1 MRYASCYLEAPVG
14 TRMKQGLEL
23 GVSQH
28 LALTPQLQQAIR
40 LLQLSTLDLQ
50 LEIREALDANPLLEA
65 EDDLPDLIPDEVIPP
80 PAGEQPDRTLE
91 FDGDTDIPQEL
102 GVDGNWEDT
111 FIDLNAG
118 SGAGS
123 HDEDDGSDYSS
134 GACKP
139 QTLHDLLL
147 WQLDLTP
154 FSPDDRLIADIIIDS
169 IQPDGYLGQP
179 VQELCA
185 IASSGRSEPV
195 DETELLSVLHRI
207 QHFDPVGVAA
217 RDLAECLRLQLEQLD
232 DIDPEQRDWA
242 LAVVEH
248 VDLLGEH
255 DYKALQRITDLSA
268 EAIDAAVHLI
278 QALNPRPGNTLDQ
291 EEPEYIVP
299 DVLVRKVSGS
309 WQVELNPAIV
319 PKLRVN
325 QTYAG
330 MIRRRDSSADNEY
343 LKNRLQEARWFINSL
358 KSRNDTLLRVARAI
372 VQRQIAFFEE
382 GPQAMVPL
390 VLQDIADEL
399 ELHQSTIS
407 RATNRKYMH
416 APRAI
421 YELKFFFSS
430 HVSTSDGG
438 TASATAI
445 RAQIQ
450 DLIQAEGSH
459 PLSDNDLAER
469 LQQQGINVARR
480 TVAKYRENMGI
491 PSTTARRKAAR
502 RKT

>member
-1 MRYASCYLEAPVG
+1 
-14 TRMKQGLEL
+14 MKQGLEL

-65 EDDLPDLIPDEVIPP
+65 EDEVADGLAEELVPLSAP
-80 PAGEQPDRTLE
+80 EQPERALE
-91 FDGDTDIPQEL
+91 FESTTDIPQEL

-111 FIDLNAG
+111 FIDLAAG
-118 SGAGS
+118 TGAGS
-123 HDEDDGSDYSS
+123 RDEDDNSDFTATSS
-134 GACKP
+134 KP
-139 QTLHDLLL
+139 ETLHDHLL

-154 FSPDDRLIADIIIDS
+154 FSPDDRLIAELILDAIR
-169 IQPDGYLGQP
+169 PDGYLGQP
-179 VQELCA
+179 IKELCA
-185 IASSGRSEPV
+185 TASEGRDESV
-195 DETELLSVLHRI
+195 DETELLAVLRRI
-207 QHFDPVGVAA
+207 QHFDPPGVAA
-217 RDLAECLRLQLEQLD
+217 RDLAECLRLQIEQFEGLD
-232 DIDPEQRDWA
+232 ESLRAAA
-242 LAVVEH
+242 LAVVDH
-248 VDLLGEH
+248 VELLAEH
-255 DYKALQRITDLSA
+255 DYKAILRATGLTT
-268 EAIDAAVHLI
+268 EALDQAVRLI
-278 QALNPRPGNTLDQ
+278 QALNPRPGTSLDA

-299 DVLVRKVSGS
+299 DVLVRKVRGA
-309 WQVELNPAIV
+309 WQVELNPAIA

-330 MIRRRDSSADNEY
+330 MIRRRDTGADNEY
-343 LKNRLQEARWFINSL
+343 MKNRLQEARWFINSL
-358 KSRNDTLLRVARAI
+358 KSRNDTLVKVARAI
-372 VQRQIAFFEE
+372 VQRQVAFFEE

-399 ELHQSTIS
+399 GLHQSTIS

-438 TASATAI
+438 AVSATAI
-445 RAQIQ
+445 RARIR
-450 DLIQAEGSH
+450 DLIAAETPGS
-459 PLSDNDLAER
+459 PLSDNDIAET
-469 LQQQGINVARR
+469 LNEAGINVARR
-480 TVAKYRENMGI
+480 TVAKYREGMGI
-491 PSTTARRKAAR
+491 GSTTERRKAPR

>member
-1 MRYASCYLEAPVG
+1 
-14 TRMKQGLEL
+14 MKQGLEL

-65 EDDLPDLIPDEVIPP
+65 EDEVADGLAEELVPLSAP
-80 PAGEQPDRTLE
+80 EQPERALE
-91 FDGDTDIPQEL
+91 FESTTDIPQEL

-111 FIDLNAG
+111 FIDLAAG
-118 SGAGS
+118 TGAGS
-123 HDEDDGSDYSS
+123 RDEDDNSDFTATSS
-134 GACKP
+134 KP
-139 QTLHDLLL
+139 ETLHDHLL

-154 FSPDDRLIADIIIDS
+154 FSPDDRLIAELILDAIR
-169 IQPDGYLGQP
+169 PDGYLGQP
-179 VQELCA
+179 IKELCA
-185 IASSGRSEPV
+185 TASEGRDESV
-195 DETELLSVLHRI
+195 DETELLAVLRRI
-207 QHFDPVGVAA
+207 QHFDPPGVAA
-217 RDLAECLRLQLEQLD
+217 RDLAECLRLQIEQFEGLD
-232 DIDPEQRDWA
+232 ESLRAAA
-242 LAVVEH
+242 LAVVDH
-248 VDLLGEH
+248 VELLAEH
-255 DYKALQRITDLSA
+255 DYKAILRATGLTT
-268 EAIDAAVHLI
+268 EALDQAVRLI
-278 QALNPRPGNTLDQ
+278 QALNPRPGTSLDA

-299 DVLVRKVSGS
+299 DVLVRKVRGA
-309 WQVELNPAIV
+309 WQVELNPAIA

-330 MIRRRDSSADNEY
+330 MIRRRDTGADNEY

-358 KSRNDTLLRVARAI
+358 KSRNDTLVKVARAI
-372 VQRQIAFFEE
+372 VQRQVAFFEE

-399 ELHQSTIS
+399 GLHQSTIS

-416 APRAI
+416 TPRAI

-438 TASATAI
+438 AVSATAI
-445 RAQIQ
+445 RARIR
-450 DLIQAEGSH
+450 DLIAAETPGS
-459 PLSDNDLAER
+459 PLSDNDIAET
-469 LQQQGINVARR
+469 LNEAGINVARR
-480 TVAKYRENMGI
+480 TVAKYREGMGI
-491 PSTTARRKAAR
+491 GSTTERRKAAR